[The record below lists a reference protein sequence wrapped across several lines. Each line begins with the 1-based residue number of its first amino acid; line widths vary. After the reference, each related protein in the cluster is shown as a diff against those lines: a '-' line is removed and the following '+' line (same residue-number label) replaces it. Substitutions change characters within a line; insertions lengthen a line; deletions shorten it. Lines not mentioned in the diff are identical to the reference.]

1 MEKQKE
7 RKGIF
12 DLRISQGTKLQI
24 PIMFF
29 QQCNVH
35 MLPDVYKLYKCL
47 HDTIKFCSLPSLYL
61 YSKVFFFLKKNKKAN
76 YLVERTNYKGQILN
90 YNAQK

>member
-12 DLRISQGTKLQI
+12 DLRISQETKLQI

-61 YSKVFFFLKKNKKAN
+61 YSKVFVLFKKKNQESKLPSWKD
-76 YLVERTNYKGQILN
+76 
-90 YNAQK
+90 